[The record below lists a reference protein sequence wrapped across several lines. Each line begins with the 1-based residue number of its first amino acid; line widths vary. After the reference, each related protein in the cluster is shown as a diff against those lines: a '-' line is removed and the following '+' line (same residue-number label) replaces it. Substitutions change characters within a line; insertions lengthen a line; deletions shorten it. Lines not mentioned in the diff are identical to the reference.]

1 MGFLKNL
8 IKSKG
13 KKDQKDPDNTRL
25 LKLIERY
32 IADSE
37 YESYKKAVNELEFGN
52 AYLVVPSENEW
63 GDKFPTWTSSPAGLK
78 MKIGTWSVDGLK
90 ATIAFT
96 SEQALFE
103 WAKKPTKYVA
113 LRSQAFLEICEAESI
128 ERIVIDNTLKTMIV
142 LQNNKSR

>member
-25 LKLIERY
+25 LELIERY

-37 YESYKKAVNELEFGN
+37 YESYKKAVKELESGN
-52 AYLVVPSENEW
+52 AYLVVPSGNDW
-63 GDKFPTWTSSPAGLK
+63 GFPTWTSSSAGLK
-78 MKIGTWSVDGLK
+78 MKIETWSVDGLK

-142 LQNNKSR
+142 LQNNKSQ